1 MHSSI
6 YEGLVTHNRYLPI
19 KHVFTYKLFM
29 LYLDLDELE
38 DVFGNRL
45 LWSTKSPT
53 IGWFRRKDFMGNC
66 KTPLSETVREKVLSE
81 MGLYP
86 TGPIRLL
93 TQLRYFGFFMNP
105 VCFYYCF
112 DESGDEV
119 IAVVAEVT
127 NTPWGEKHVYVWPGH
142 EIGCA
147 PKGRKSLFP
156 KEMHVS
162 PFMPMDQKY
171 RCSMKLPGAAL
182 QARVQNIEE
191 DDLVFEATLALRK
204 KSLNTKNL
212 LSALINYPFMSLK
225 IVGGI
230 YYQAY
235 RLWRKGLKFYPHP
248 KHPTKTRSIYDHD

>member
-1 MHSSI
+1 MHSSV
-6 YEGLVTHNRYLPI
+6 YEGLVTHNRYSPI
-19 KHVFTYKLFM
+19 KHVFTYTLFM

-38 DVFGNRL
+38 SLFQKRV
-45 LWSTKSPT
+45 LWSTRWPT
-53 IGWFRRKDFMGNC
+53 IGWFRRQDFMGG
-66 KTPLSETVREKVLSE
+66 TDTSLSDSVREKVLNE
-81 MGLYP
+81 MGVYP

-112 DESGDEV
+112 DEAGEKV
-119 IAVVAEVT
+119 ISVVAEVT
-127 NTPWGEKHVYVWPGH
+127 NTPWGEKHIYVWPGH
-142 EIGCA
+142 EIGCV
-147 PKGRKSLFP
+147 PGSEKSLFP

-171 RCSMKLPGAAL
+171 RCSMKVPGSVL

-191 DDLVFEATLALRK
+191 EELVFEATLALKK

-212 LSALINYPFMSLK
+212 LSALLNYPFMSLK

-235 RLWRKGLKFYPHP
+235 RLWRKGLTFHSHP